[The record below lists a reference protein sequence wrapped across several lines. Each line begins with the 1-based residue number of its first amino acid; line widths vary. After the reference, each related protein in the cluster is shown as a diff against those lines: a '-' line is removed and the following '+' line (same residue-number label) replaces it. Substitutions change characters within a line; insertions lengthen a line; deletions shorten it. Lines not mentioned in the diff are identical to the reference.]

1 MPEPTILVINQD
13 MDTTDFCRQ
22 SVNMLFEAWLGMDG
36 HEFKVVKSVR
46 EVTPEQYAQWDCV
59 LAHVNMSELRELE
72 QLALSHPEVG
82 LIYTTGEGIAPE
94 LGKELSKALGA
105 GEDLTKSQTNV
116 EMQKLEALRGMQD
129 SFCSSQIVQ

>member
-94 LGKELSKALGA
+94 YQRVFLDVHRNRYFLPKPFDRKTFRDAV
-105 GEDLTKSQTNV
+105 KRV
-116 EMQKLEALRGMQD
+116 VFEAKG
-129 SFCSSQIVQ
+129 S